1 MAYSLSLGGIQF
13 VHLPL
18 DLIQLDEEFER
29 LLADGAVVVD
39 PIDGRLLR
47 GLIPGVLALALT
59 ACQTVQTTEA
69 GAVGVDRKQ
78 TMTSLVSSQEVEKQA
93 AQQYAQVL
101 AQAKKKDLLN
111 QNPQQVQ
118 RVRAVAARLIPQVA
132 VFRSDAVKWNWEVN
146 VLTSKDINA
155 WCMPGGKIA
164 VYTGLI
170 ERLKLS
176 DDELAAVMGHE
187 IAHALREHARER
199 MGRQM
204 ATETATVVGAIALE
218 IFTGVRLDPQLA
230 GTFTQAMFVL
240 PNSRENEQEAD
251 FIGVELAAR
260 GGYDPRAAL
269 TLWQKMAQA
278 SGGGT
283 PGVAVDPSQQRN
295 APARPAGLR
304 AEGHAAVREGGQAA
318 RGHRRSEPGPRSG
331 ATVSGE
337 HEFGTRRVAGRP
349 RQRMRGVAGRFHDQ
363 QQCLLLLS
371 AQAAEQEVARVA
383 GIAGQVELR
392 RERAA
397 AGGLY
402 PHMDVRCPARV
413 GDRLDRAEPEVAAR
427 VGAIDAVALEGRIA
441 LGFGTAVG
449 MVIHGVGI
457 ALPDLDDGTGHRLA
471 ATIDDAT
478 DRKIGTPLLSTRSPS
493 TVSRSA
499 SVFVGRSEAL
509 RG

>member
-1 MAYSLSLGGIQF
+1 MNRPMEN
-13 VHLPL
+13 H
-18 DLIQLDEEFER
+18 
-29 LLADGAVVVD
+29 
-39 PIDGRLLR
+39 LLR
-47 GLIPGVLALALT
+47 GLLAGGLALVLT

-101 AQAKKKDLLN
+101 AQAQKKDLLN
-111 QNPQQVQ
+111 QDPQQVQ
-118 RVRAVAARLIPQVA
+118 RVRAVAARLIPQVV
-132 VFRSDAVKWNWEVN
+132 VFRGDAVKWKWEVN

-204 ATETATVVGAIALE
+204 ATETATVVGALALE

-283 PGVAVDPSQQRN
+283 P
-295 APARPAGLR
+295 
-304 AEGHAAVREGGQAA
+304 EW
-318 RGHRRSEPGPRSG
+318 
-331 ATVSGE
+331 
-337 HEFGTRRVAGRP
+337 
-349 RQRMRGVAGRFHDQ
+349 
-363 QQCLLLLS
+363 
-371 AQAAEQEVARVA
+371 
-383 GIAGQVELR
+383 
-392 RERAA
+392 
-397 AGGLY
+397 
-402 PHMDVRCPARV
+402 
-413 GDRLDRAEPEVAAR
+413 
-427 VGAIDAVALEGRIA
+427 
-441 LGFGTAVG
+441 
-449 MVIHGVGI
+449 
-457 ALPDLDDGTGHRLA
+457 
-471 ATIDDAT
+471 
-478 DRKIGTPLLSTRSPS
+478 LSTHPS
-493 TVSRSA
+493 SETRLRDLQGYVQKVMPLYEKSGKPSA
-499 SVFVGRSEAL
+499 PPAK
-509 RG
+509 